1 MVTVENSL
9 LKSKGKKEGKLIVN
23 QCVKRLYTLKEAA
36 FYLGRGLFGVR
47 QMVWRGEL
55 PIVRNGRKMFIDI
68 NDLEAY
74 VGKNK
79 TTYLI

>member
-68 NDLEAY
+68 NDLESY

-79 TTYLI
+79 TTYLT